1 MGTKNLI
8 YSVEFMENNQE
19 TGRKNEPGARGVNTT
34 SRACKSPTEEKKN
47 KTNKR
52 KDEFSDFRILLVI
65 FFSVLLIVKLQ
76 KKFFPVPLRPTYL
89 GQ

>member
-1 MGTKNLI
+1 
-8 YSVEFMENNQE
+8 MENNQE

-34 SRACKSPTEEKKN
+34 SRACKSPTEKKK
-47 KTNKR
+47 KTKPTR
-52 KDEFSDFRILLVI
+52 GKMSSPISEFFLL
-65 FFSVLLIVKLQ
+65 FFFPVLLIVKLQ

>member
-34 SRACKSPTEEKKN
+34 SSACKSPTEKKKKN

-52 KDEFSDFRILLVI
+52 NDEFSDF
-65 FFSVLLIVKLQ
+65 
-76 KKFFPVPLRPTYL
+76 
-89 GQ
+89 